1 MIEKAN
7 IFDIHRASLH
17 DGPGIRTTVFL
28 KGCPL
33 QCQWCHNP
41 EALSVDNQLF
51 FYFDKCAYCADCVA
65 VCPQSVHIVADG
77 VHTINYDACQL
88 CGKCVETCNYDALK
102 IMGKEMTV
110 SEVIAE
116 VQKDAAFYQN
126 SGGGITLSGGE
137 PLFQFSFSK
146 ELLKQCKSLKINT
159 CVETSGFVSPFKF
172 KQLLPYIDVLLF
184 DYKITD
190 NQEHEIYTGV
200 PNHVILENLQ
210 AAYRYGTA
218 IYLRCPIVPGVN
230 DTDWHFNAIAEL
242 SEKYHKL
249 CGIEL
254 LPYHDMGNNKRISI
268 GKSETFT
275 ELKTVTPEVSQQ
287 WIAKLRELGCKK
299 AIIG

>member
-1 MIEKAN
+1 MNEKAN

-33 QCQWCHNP
+33 ECQWCHNP
-41 EALSVDNQLF
+41 EALSADAQLF
-51 FYFDKCAYCADCVA
+51 YHFDKCTYCADCVA
-65 VCPQSVHIVADG
+65 VCPQSAHAVADG

-88 CGKCVETCNYDALK
+88 CGECLEACNYDALK

-190 NQEHEIYTGV
+190 SQEHESYTGV

-230 DTDWHFNAIAEL
+230 DNDWHFNAIAEL
-242 SEKYHKL
+242 SEKYPRL
-249 CGIEL
+249 AGIEL

-287 WIAKLRELGCKK
+287 WIAQLRELGCKK

>member
-1 MIEKAN
+1 MKEKAN

-33 QCQWCHNP
+33 ECQWCHNP
-41 EALSVDNQLF
+41 EALRAEAELF
-51 FYFDKCAYCADCVA
+51 FQFDKCTYCADCVT

-88 CGKCVETCNYDALK
+88 CGECVEACNYDALK

-110 SEVIAE
+110 SEVIAQ

-190 NQEHEIYTGV
+190 SHEHESYTGV

-230 DTDWHFNAIAEL
+230 DTDWHLNAIAEL
-242 SEKYHKL
+242 SEKFPKL

-287 WIAKLRELGCKK
+287 WIAQLQELGCMK